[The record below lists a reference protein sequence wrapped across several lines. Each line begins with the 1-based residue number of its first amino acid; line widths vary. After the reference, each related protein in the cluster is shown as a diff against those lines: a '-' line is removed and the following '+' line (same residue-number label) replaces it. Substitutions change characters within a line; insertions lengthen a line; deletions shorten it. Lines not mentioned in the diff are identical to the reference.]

1 MKVIDLVQAVL
12 KLKTTNK
19 EVYIPTFIKYKDEV
33 YCFDDRY
40 SNYYANEGQYQL
52 FDWNE
57 DMLDILNHEIE
68 VLEEDK
74 EIEKINSIKVPTIS
88 NSREKNIENIEE
100 TLNKYWFVINKL
112 TEAVN
117 ELKKGK

>member
-1 MKVIDLVQAVL
+1 MKIKIIDLLNMISKKEEVPKIKIDGKVYNFC
-12 KLKTTNK
+12 TTCFANNESK
-19 EVYIPTFIKYKDEV
+19 ELIWNFPIDTLNDE
-33 YCFDDRY
+33 
-40 SNYYANEGQYQL
+40 L
-52 FDWNE
+52 
-57 DMLDILNHEIE
+57 E

>member
-1 MKVIDLVQAVL
+1 MKTIKAKDLL
-12 KLKTTNK
+12 
-19 EVYIPTFIKYKDEV
+19 IK
-33 YCFDDRY
+33 
-40 SNYYANEGQYQL
+40 
-52 FDWNE
+52 
-57 DMLDILNHEIE
+57 ILNGEEVPEKIKCRGEIYTFVKDHHYKATSYRKGGE
-68 VLEEDK
+68 VGVGLRLDGLLDEEVEIIEEDK

>member
-1 MKVIDLVQAVL
+1 MKVISTYELLGLIKQG
-12 KLKTTNK
+12 KQPGK
-19 EVYIPTFIKYKDEV
+19 IKYFGNIYKWEEDWYYTEKK
-33 YCFDDRY
+33 
-40 SNYYANEGQYQL
+40 NYKVFLGGNVEDGNQL
-52 FDWNE
+52 FNAFNE
-57 DMLDILNHEIE
+57 NVEIT
-68 VLEEDK
+68 EEDK

-100 TLNKYWFVINKL
+100 TLKKYWLVIDKL